1 VVMDEDKE
9 ALARRRVAYRDFL
22 KFDPRLNHPDRPAL
36 DTPLSHSFTI
46 GDEEFIGGAPAA
58 IAEEI
63 AAQCSAAGAGHFAGL
78 FDRLISPAQTAE
90 VYRVFGE
97 AVIPKLRATPV

>member
-1 VVMDEDKE
+1 
-9 ALARRRVAYRDFL
+9 
-22 KFDPRLNHPDRPAL
+22 
-36 DTPLSHSFTI
+36 
-46 GDEEFIGGAPAA
+46 
-58 IAEEI
+58 
-63 AAQCSAAGAGHFAGL
+63 L